1 MAKNS
6 IELQE
11 QKILDHINEGF
22 MTRAMKNLLKVLSGT
37 TVKRTMRRLDKEI
50 KNDPEVQAALN
61 DFFAHRER
69 VQDKIK
75 GFCDRH
81 PDSYLCLKKKRR

>member
-11 QKILDHINEGF
+11 QKILDYINEGF
-22 MTRAMKNLLKVLSGT
+22 MTRAMKNLLKALSGT
-37 TVKRTMRRLDKEI
+37 GVKRTMRRLDKEI
-50 KNDPEVQAALN
+50 KNDPEVQAAL
-61 DFFAHRER
+61 DDWFAHRDR
-69 VQDKIK
+69 IQDKIK

-81 PDSYLCLKKKRR
+81 PNSHLCVKKKRR